1 MTVGPHTGR
10 RLILRD
16 SVDNAGIRAFAEA
29 DGWTYQGD
37 IARDPANQAFYEA
50 KWSLPGG
57 LSAHF
62 VADEF
67 VDARYLVVAGD
78 DDAGVQE
85 ASARLEA
92 ALDVW
97 SVADL
102 ETNFDVCVYP
112 FEQARSV
119 LLLGAGSPE
128 RAVDSVFTRV
138 LEAVRHKEP
147 RVRRA
152 AVQAMVYAGWPE
164 YREPLAELAARDAD
178 PEVAREAGLALRVLE
193 ERHG

>member
-1 MTVGPHTGR
+1 MAVGPHTGR

-16 SVDNAGIRAFAEA
+16 SVDNAGIRAFAGAE
-29 DGWTYQGD
+29 GWTYRGD
-37 IARDPANQAFYEA
+37 IERDPANHAFYEA

-67 VDARYLVVAGD
+67 IDARYLVVSGD
-78 DDAGVQE
+78 DGARVRE
-85 ASARLEA
+85 VSARVEA

-97 SVADL
+97 SVEDL
-102 ETNFDVCVYP
+102 ETEFDVCVYP

-128 RAVDSVFTRV
+128 RAVDSVVMRV
-138 LEAVRHKEP
+138 LEALRHKDP

-152 AVQAMVYAGWPE
+152 AVQAMVYAEWPE
-164 YREPLAELAARDAD
+164 YRQPLAELAAHEAD
-178 PEVAREAGLALRVLE
+178 PEVLREAEIALRVLA
-193 ERHG
+193 ERHE